1 MVELTRSGAG
11 ARLQNWNNNSLL
23 SEGNEAIMLN
33 ESGMLYFN
41 LGHYGTGFNG
51 VHSENVGKKN
61 SSRRGTVVDLLKEIR
76 AARDVLWVWIG
87 SGSLKRFASGGS

>member
-51 VHSENVGKKN
+51 VHSENVGKK
-61 SSRRGTVVDLLKEIR
+61 TAAAVALLLICLKKFVQQEMCCGC
-76 AARDVLWVWIG
+76 G
-87 SGSLKRFASGGS
+87 SVPVR